1 MSTCTVTTQAELDSA
16 LADPA
21 VDRVIIDSPRGV
33 WLCVTSNGV
42 SSATVEASGSATVE
56 AWGSATVEAWGSAT
70 VRASDSATVGAWGS
84 ATVEAS
90 DSATV
95 GAWDSATVEAWGSA
109 TVRAWDSATVRA
121 TPWVAVHLHGAR
133 ATVTGGHII
142 DVSALDLTDAP
153 TWCAYHGVPVVDG
166 VATLY
171 KAIGDTWTTD
181 RGTDYSPGS
190 APEAADWRD
199 DHQCGGGLHF
209 SPTPTQARDYH
220 PSATRYVAVGVR
232 LDELSPIL
240 GGTPKAKARRVVI
253 ACREVTI
260 DGKAVSS

>member
-1 MSTCTVTTQAELDSA
+1 MSIIVKTQAELDA
-16 LADPA
+16 A
-21 VDRVIIDSPRGV
+21 VAAGSQGIIIDSPAGV
-33 WLCVTSNGV
+33 WLSVG
-42 SSATVEASGSATVE
+42 GSATVQ
-56 AWGSATVEAWGSAT
+56 
-70 VRASDSATVGAWGS
+70 ASG
-84 ATVEAS
+84 
-90 DSATV
+90 
-95 GAWDSATVEAWGSA
+95 SATVEAWGSA

-240 GGTPKAKARRVVI
+240 GSTPKAKARRVVV

-260 DGKAVSS
+260 DGTEVAS

>member
-33 WLCVTSNGV
+33 WLCVTSNG
-42 SSATVEASGSATVE
+42 ANSATVE

-240 GGTPKAKARRVVI
+240 GGTPKAKARRVVV

-260 DGKAVSS
+260 DGTEVAS